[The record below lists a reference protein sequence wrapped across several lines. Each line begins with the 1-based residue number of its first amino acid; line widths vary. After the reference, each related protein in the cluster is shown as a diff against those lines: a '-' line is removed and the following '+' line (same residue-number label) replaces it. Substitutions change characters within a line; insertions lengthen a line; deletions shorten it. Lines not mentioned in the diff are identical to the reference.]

1 MKEKIVFLRMCWEND
16 NMKASRAWLKESGL
30 LVANKDK
37 SLSET
42 ALLKS

>member
-1 MKEKIVFLRMCWEND
+1 MKEKIAFSQDVLGKRQYEGL
-16 NMKASRAWLKESGL
+16 KAWLKESGL

-42 ALLKS
+42 APF